1 MNENVAFAK
10 RLDNYRQYILLA
22 LILAFSAYVRIRLLS
37 VPLERDEGEF
47 AYFAQLMLH
56 GVPPYLHA
64 YTLKFPGAPLMYALF
79 MLLFG
84 QSAWGIHFG
93 LLIVSSTTI
102 VMVYLLARRL
112 FGPEAGFAAATAYAV
127 LSLSQGVY
135 GVFAH
140 ATHFVVLFALA
151 GYLLLMRALES
162 GRTVILF
169 CSGLCFG
176 LAILMKQHGIF
187 FALFALLYFLR
198 ERRVRLAG
206 GWQRLTRDSLL
217 FVSATVVPFGVCCL
231 VLLMYGTF
239 DKFWFWTFEY
249 AREYMTYE
257 PFHKGVRNF
266 QRLFGRI
273 VQTSLFLWVAAGTGI
288 VLLFADK
295 EAKRGRVFAAGL
307 LFFSF
312 LAISPGLHFRRHYF
326 IMLLPAIALLTGS
339 AVGSAGNLLA
349 QRNIGRYS
357 WGIPALLFLTV
368 AFYSVYQEREFF
380 FSMDPDTAS
389 RYTYGENP
397 FPESVRIAQYIKEHS
412 SANDRIA
419 VLGSEP
425 QIYFYSDR
433 LSATGHIYMYGLM
446 ENQKYAPVMQQE
458 LIRETEAA
466 KPKYIVFINVY
477 SSWLIRPES
486 PKFLSDWAQRYLV
499 ENYDKTGVVDIFPD
513 RTIYLWDTDAVVYS
527 PRSQAFLEVYRRKS
541 S

>member
-1 MNENVAFAK
+1 MSTDIINDKESIK
-10 RLDNYRQYILLA
+10 QKTGS
-22 LILAFSAYVRIRLLS
+22 AFSGGNAPWIIMAALVVLLCIYVRVRLLS

-47 AYFAQLMLH
+47 AYFAQLMLR

-102 VMVYLLARRL
+102 VMVYLLARSL
-112 FGPEAGFAAATAYAV
+112 FGPEAGFAAAAAYAV

-162 GRTVILF
+162 GRTAILF
-169 CSGLCFG
+169 YSGLCFG

-187 FALFALLYFLR
+187 FALFALLYFLW
-198 ERRVRLAG
+198 ERRERLAG

-217 FVSATVVPFGVCCL
+217 FVAATAVPFGVCCL

-249 AREYMTYE
+249 AREYVTYE

-273 VQTSLFLWVAAGTGI
+273 VQTSLFLWVAAGTGV

-307 LFFSF
+307 LFFSGDQSRF
-312 LAISPGLHFRRHYF
+312 AFSQALFHYA
-326 IMLLPAIALLTGS
+326 P
-339 AVGSAGNLLA
+339 AGNRPADRHCGRFGRESACAKGYRPLFLGHSCTAFFNRCLLLSLP
-349 QRNIGRYS
+349 GE
-357 WGIPALLFLTV
+357 GVLLFHG
-368 AFYSVYQEREFF
+368 
-380 FSMDPDTAS
+380 P
-389 RYTYGENP
+389 RYGQP
-397 FPESVRIAQYIKEHS
+397 LH
-412 SANDRIA
+412 
-419 VLGSEP
+419 
-425 QIYFYSDR
+425 
-433 LSATGHIYMYGLM
+433 
-446 ENQKYAPVMQQE
+446 
-458 LIRETEAA
+458 
-466 KPKYIVFINVY
+466 
-477 SSWLIRPES
+477 
-486 PKFLSDWAQRYLV
+486 
-499 ENYDKTGVVDIFPD
+499 
-513 RTIYLWDTDAVVYS
+513 LW
-527 PRSQAFLEVYRRKS
+527 
-541 S
+541 